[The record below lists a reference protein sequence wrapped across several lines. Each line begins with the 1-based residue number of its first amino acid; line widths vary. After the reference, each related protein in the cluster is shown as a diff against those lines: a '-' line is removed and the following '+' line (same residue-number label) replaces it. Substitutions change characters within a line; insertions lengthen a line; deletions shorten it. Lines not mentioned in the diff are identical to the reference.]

1 VAHETLRD
9 RARAMAQ
16 LRAIWHCEIFDTTP
30 ASTDELGVDYLLIN
44 YLLDIT
50 DNMRHERCASDASSD
65 AQTKV
70 TNAIH
75 VVCCAITRL

>member
-30 ASTDELGVDYLLIN
+30 AYPGCPGS
-44 YLLDIT
+44 
-50 DNMRHERCASDASSD
+50 R
-65 AQTKV
+65 
-70 TNAIH
+70 
-75 VVCCAITRL
+75 